1 MDEDTKCSLLKRA
14 FPPGLED
21 EVTSIETKVARIAGI
36 YLNYETINMNKD
48 IFGKRSNRY
57 DYRVKNHV
65 DLSKLFLQTHMTK
78 YQAIDDSCDSSAV
91 LGIIINIDEFPV
103 AVRSYAENV
112 DTQFLKG
119 TLLGLELVKEIRQD
133 TSILAKYANIL
144 KFNLEN
150 ESEKRSAADKV
161 IQDELITLN
170 ERIKTLSNVKKK

>member
-1 MDEDTKCSLLKRA
+1 MI
-14 FPPGLED
+14 FP
-21 EVTSIETKVARIAGI
+21 
-36 YLNYETINMNKD
+36 
-48 IFGKRSNRY
+48 F
-57 DYRVKNHV
+57 
-65 DLSKLFLQTHMTK
+65 LF
-78 YQAIDDSCDSSAV
+78 A
-91 LGIIINIDEFPV
+91 
-103 AVRSYAENV
+103 

-170 ERIKTLSNVKKK
+170 ERIKNIIQRQEEIIPKHIRGMRYTKTYINENNTLCA